1 MMRYHLTHVRME
13 TIKKNIGENVEKRE
27 NLYLVSG
34 NINQNSHCGIQ
45 IGDSTKNKNRTTM

>member
-34 NINQNSHCGIQ
+34 KINQNSHCGIQ